1 MYQGAIA
8 NNDCRTCTSC
18 WVCNIEVHHL
28 RKLAHD
34 PAGNDPELD
43 PNRPAEPPTKAIDKP
58 VARHGKR
65 EGADVKAA
73 PPVERQ
79 GNQSRAKQSNN
90 ANDNGTS
97 DKEPS
102 WCWHA
107 ECKAF

>member
-1 MYQGAIA
+1 MIA
-8 NNDCRTCTSC
+8 EHVRVAGYADSNLTP
-18 WVCNIEVHHL
+18 L

-58 VARHGKR
+58 APRHGKR
-65 EGADVKAA
+65 DGSDVKAA
-73 PPVERQ
+73 PPAERQ

-97 DKEPS
+97 RQHGVSHDTAH
-102 WCWHA
+102 WVHA
-107 ECKAF
+107 KLTMSSG